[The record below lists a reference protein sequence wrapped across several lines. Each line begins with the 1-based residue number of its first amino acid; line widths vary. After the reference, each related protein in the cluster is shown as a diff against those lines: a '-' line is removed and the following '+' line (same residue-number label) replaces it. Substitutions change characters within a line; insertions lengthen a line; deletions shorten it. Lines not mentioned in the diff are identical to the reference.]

1 MLTVQNHFGPI
12 EGQGIVSKYF
22 KLAIL
27 GQQQGSVYIAR
38 SGGPGVP
45 GGVPGGGQPVAINLS
60 NNQTLNL
67 SKAGNPGGA
76 SLSAAKI
83 TGTYFLLILLSLAK
97 IFLAKLKYFS
107 LIK

>member
-1 MLTVQNHFGPI
+1 MNKLLSFKTRCKFQRLICDLYTYSVLVI
-12 EGQGIVSKYF
+12 LKYF

-83 TGTYFLLILLSLAK
+83 TG
-97 IFLAKLKYFS
+97 IFS
-107 LIK
+107 

>member
-1 MLTVQNHFGPI
+1 MIL
-12 EGQGIVSKYF
+12 KYF

-83 TGTYFLLILLSLAK
+83 TGIFSWRFEFQFGKYCYLALDLDHFSYFLLQI
-97 IFLAKLKYFS
+97 
-107 LIK
+107 

>member
-1 MLTVQNHFGPI
+1 MICDLYIYSVLMI
-12 EGQGIVSKYF
+12 LKYF
-22 KLAIL
+22 KFAIL

-83 TGTYFLLILLSLAK
+83 TG
-97 IFLAKLKYFS
+97 IFS
-107 LIK
+107 